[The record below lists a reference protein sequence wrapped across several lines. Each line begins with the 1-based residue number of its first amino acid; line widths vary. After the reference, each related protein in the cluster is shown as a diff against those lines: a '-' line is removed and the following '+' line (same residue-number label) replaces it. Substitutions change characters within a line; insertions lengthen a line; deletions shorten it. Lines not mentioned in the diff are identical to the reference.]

1 MVLARTQAEMIG
13 GPAASLPPRQP
24 PRSGRLPL
32 GMLLL
37 GVGLLAPAWPALVR
51 PQPAAASEHAQAS
64 SWLTSYEEALAVA
77 QRTGRPVLTVFTGSD
92 WCPHCKTLEEN
103 VLFTETFREW
113 ADDHVVLLMI
123 DLPQAGIS
131 QAVRSER
138 SQVCIKY
145 GVRTFPSVLVIG
157 PDGSKLASQTGY
169 AGQSAAAW
177 IGAIA
182 EKMPASTAQTASVR
196 PAINQ
201 GLAASAA
208 PVVGEDA
215 GMVCESLDDAVEKS
229 RGTKRP
235 ILLVVSRPGD
245 KKATTHTASLINHP
259 EFAPFVHDHFVVAQV
274 PPEAPSGSE
283 TAQSMENLLGGVELP
298 SEAVELI
305 VTEDGQTPLFSQS
318 GGQPPAR
325 IVNGLRR
332 FLAARQAAR
341 FGEASRR

>member
-1 MVLARTQAEMIG
+1 M
-13 GPAASLPPRQP
+13 
-24 PRSGRLPL
+24 
-32 GMLLL
+32 
-37 GVGLLAPAWPALVR
+37 
-51 PQPAAASEHAQAS
+51 
-64 SWLTSYEEALAVA
+64 
-77 QRTGRPVLTVFTGSD
+77 FTGSD